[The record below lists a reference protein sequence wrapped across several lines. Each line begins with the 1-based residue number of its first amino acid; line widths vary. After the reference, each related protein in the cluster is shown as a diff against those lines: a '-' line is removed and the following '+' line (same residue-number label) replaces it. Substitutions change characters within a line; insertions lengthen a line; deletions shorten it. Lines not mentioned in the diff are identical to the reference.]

1 MTFSNNEKI
10 QTENVLRI
18 QLLIIDDSIE
28 KENKQVNHKCKIT
41 EIENM
46 RHFFFV
52 SHFVL

>member
-1 MTFSNNEKI
+1 MIFSNNKKI

-28 KENKQVNHKCKIT
+28 KENKVNHKCKIT